1 MSTDY
6 SRGMLAM
13 ASSVINYDEFSKIFD
28 ILQVTKNY
36 IVSKNI
42 AKTVGQ

>member
-13 ASSVINYDEFSKIFD
+13 ASSVVNYDEFSKLFD
-28 ILQVTKNY
+28 ILQITKNY
-36 IVSKNI
+36 IVNKDV
-42 AKTVGQ
+42 AKTVG